1 MYLWKII
8 RMSLVWHILATKG
21 VQNTVWFG
29 MNANQG
35 MITLTKTYGIYI
47 QSSTPEIGAGHR
59 IWKRVQNDAQLSHN
73 KLNKNVNHPKD
84 YYVWNLV
91 WPLDYNK
98 PSTDNAEDSSVK
110 NLGTSPG
117 YLKMNYLPVD
127 KALVVICCKSLHYFT
142 VAMKLNTV
150 CRPLT

>member
-1 MYLWKII
+1 
-8 RMSLVWHILATKG
+8 MS
-21 VQNTVWFG
+21 
-29 MNANQG
+29 
-35 MITLTKTYGIYI
+35 
-47 QSSTPEIGAGHR
+47 
-59 IWKRVQNDAQLSHN
+59 
-73 KLNKNVNHPKD
+73 HPKD
-84 YYVWNLV
+84 YYVWNWV

-142 VAMKLNTV
+142 VAMKQVIHIHKYIARFKILNTV